1 MIPFK
6 GDLKEE
12 EENANNHFYK
22 IMSIEEILIEELND
36 YGMNQVME
44 DEASMQI
51 FNLLLQRQQQRQQ
64 QRLLERLY
72 TKDDVYAD
80 WIQCVQAKEE

>member
-51 FNLLLQRQQQRQQ
+51 FNLLLQRQQQR
-64 QRLLERLY
+64 LLERLY

>member
-51 FNLLLQRQQQRQQ
+51 FNLLLQRQQQR
-64 QRLLERLY
+64 LLERLY
-72 TKDDVYAD
+72 TKDDVYAH